1 MGLNSLNV
9 ANRPELRK
17 MSDLSLT
24 NVRHLE
30 AAQGWLGLGNWREAR
45 AELANIPAELQ
56 SHPDVLQVQWAIHA
70 AAKEWESAAEVAE
83 AFRNARPD
91 SPFGFVHLAYA
102 LHEMKRTRE
111 AQDVLLPVV
120 DKFRDEFIIRYNL
133 ACYAC
138 QLRDIEGAWGWLEK
152 SMALTDLDEVREMA
166 LNDPD
171 LEPLRTRIKKSWLK
185 QSEE

>member
-1 MGLNSLNV
+1 
-9 ANRPELRK
+9 

-24 NVRHLE
+24 DSRHLE
-30 AAQGWLGLGNWREAR
+30 AAQGWLGLRNWREAG

-56 SHPDVLQVQWAIHA
+56 SHPDVLQVRWAIHA
-70 AAKEWESAAEVAE
+70 AAKEWESAVEVAE
-83 AFRNARPD
+83 AFRQAKPD

-102 LHEMKRTRE
+102 LHEMKRTQE
-111 AQDVLLPVV
+111 AQDVLLPVL

-138 QLRDIEGAWGWLEK
+138 QLGDGEGAWRWLEK
-152 SMALTDLDEVREMA
+152 SMALSDPDEVKRMA

-171 LEPLRTRIKKSWLK
+171 LEPLRSRIKKHWVK
-185 QSEE
+185 ESEE

>member
-1 MGLNSLNV
+1 VKN
-9 ANRPELRK
+9 
-17 MSDLSLT
+17 SDLNLT

-30 AAQGWLGLGNWREAR
+30 AAQGWLGLRNWREAK
-45 AELANIPAELQ
+45 AEIASIPAESQ
-56 SHPDVLQVQWAIHA
+56 SHPDVLQVRWAIHA

-83 AFRNARPD
+83 GFRKAQPD

-138 QLRDIEGAWGWLEK
+138 QLGDGDEAWRWLEK
-152 SMALTDLDEVREMA
+152 SMDLTDPDEVKQMA

-171 LEPLRTRIKKSWLK
+171 LEPLRTRIKERWAKE
-185 QSEE
+185 SEG